1 MNIFSL
7 YVPPNNHIPALL
19 IKDLE
24 KNYENFILMGDLNAK
39 IVDFGSTKTNHN
51 GEILNELFETTS
63 LMTINNRVHT
73 HVNFVN
79 DESNILDWIILNSKL
94 IDYFKSFEVLSEE
107 DMGSDHL
114 PIIANFHTIGKSK
127 RDNNIQE
134 ENYI

>member
-1 MNIFSL
+1 
-7 YVPPNNHIPALL
+7 VLL

-24 KNYENFILMGDLNAK
+24 KKYENFILMGDLNAK
-39 IVDFGSTKTNHN
+39 IVDFGSTKTNNN

-63 LMTINNRVHT
+63 LMTINNKVHT

-94 IDYFKSFEVLSEE
+94 IDYFKSFEVLSKE

-114 PIIANFHTIGKSK
+114 PIIASFHTIGKRK
-127 RDNNIQE
+127 RDDNIQE
-134 ENYI
+134 EN